1 MMSVLYLGTSL
12 HIGSGLY
19 TLCLLVVGG
28 GER

>member
-1 MMSVLYLGTSL
+1 MSVLYLGTSL